1 MLYISHT
8 FSLFVKFLVYYSLHG
23 IYQQISDLFA
33 VIVQVS
39 NDLIEYLLKL
49 KLIWT
54 FFTTLA
60 MSKLIVLSCIC

>member
-1 MLYISHT
+1 MLNVKMLYISHT

-49 KLIWT
+49 KLI
-54 FFTTLA
+54 
-60 MSKLIVLSCIC
+60 